1 MPLFG
6 HGEAGHDLVYGKKQ
20 GNVGFP
26 QGRRM
31 TPEEFA
37 HRMKRI
43 ETFSDPREALK
54 EGIRLMAICL
64 MDEGYQKGLNI
75 LIEASKKLG

>member
-1 MPLFG
+1 
-6 HGEAGHDLVYGKKQ
+6 
-20 GNVGFP
+20 
-26 QGRRM
+26 M